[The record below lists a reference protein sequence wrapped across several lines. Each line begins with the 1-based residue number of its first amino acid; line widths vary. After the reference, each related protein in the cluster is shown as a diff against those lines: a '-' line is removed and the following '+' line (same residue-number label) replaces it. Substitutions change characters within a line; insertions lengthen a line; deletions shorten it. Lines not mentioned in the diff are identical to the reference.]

1 MAVTYVC
8 DRCGYRTEDLGIVKR
23 YMLALTP
30 EDNGT
35 AGAVPARS
43 RKTADPAKARTV
55 DLCDKC
61 VDRAWRVIAE
71 QLFKAEK

>member
-43 RKTADPAKARTV
+43 RKTA
-55 DLCDKC
+55 
-61 VDRAWRVIAE
+61 
-71 QLFKAEK
+71 EKPSEGDSAPEESD

>member
-8 DRCGYRTEDLGIVKR
+8 DRCGFRTEDVGIVKR

-30 EDNGT
+30 EDNGA
-35 AGAVPARS
+35 AGAVAPRAR
-43 RKTADPAKARTV
+43 KAPEATKARTV